1 MFNKS
6 LTCAKEGWNLASQHC
21 AVQMIRHLSWIF
33 PSVPRIKTLSVFA
46 AVELEGYARCSSTR
60 SKFVQTSMAFHGNLS
75 KEERSMMLK
84 ITGGDSLQTKPTKK
98 EIPSTLRI
106 RKRFPKYGI
115 RNNQRTFLCDARVD
129 RWLRKLELC
138 AVDRNGGINV
148 AIIVLLLCV
157 SITPPKVINFING

>member
-6 LTCAKEGWNLASQHC
+6 LTCAKEGWNLAPQHC

-46 AVELEGYARCSSTR
+46 AVELEGYAGALQLDQNLFRLQWLFMGTCQRRKDLWCLR
-60 SKFVQTSMAFHGNLS
+60 SQEGILFKPNPPKGKFQVHYEF
-75 KEERSMMLK
+75 E
-84 ITGGDSLQTKPTKK
+84 
-98 EIPSTLRI
+98 
-106 RKRFPKYGI
+106 KRFPKYGI
-115 RNNQRTFLCDARVD
+115 RNNQRTFLCDGRVD

-138 AVDRNGGINV
+138 AVDRNAGINV